1 MTAAPAGFDIESF
14 HAEAI
19 QTPSHERVDEMRE
32 LLVETLTDA
41 SQPPRVDDHGNIVAS
56 RGAGQAAVCDG
67 AGEPTHPHIVLNTHI
82 DTVAP
87 HVPYERDGDIVRGR
101 GACDAKGPLA
111 ALLAAFLRTDPGDGT
126 LTLAI
131 TPDEETTQTGA
142 AALADRLS
150 ADGYIVGEPTDL
162 DVCIA
167 ARGQC
172 EVAITVSGTGGH
184 AASVPADDN
193 PIVRLRHILAALE
206 DYDAAVGPDSDDLLG
221 DPKLT
226 PTVVAGGDTPN
237 RVPDQCR
244 LTVDRRSVPPETS
257 ETFAESLTTHLT
269 AATPGGEAI
278 AVERIDRDTPF
289 PDPFVTDSD
298 AAVVDALQAASG
310 GDVRAFGA
318 ATEASYFAPTAPTVV
333 FGPGVLADEEGGV
346 AHASREYVR
355 ISDIQAAADA
365 VATSLKTLYEDV

>member
-1 MTAAPAGFDIESF
+1 MSEATADFDIESF
-14 HAEAI
+14 HAEAVK
-19 QTPSHERVDEMRE
+19 TPSHESVDEMRA

-41 SQPPRVDDHGNIVAS
+41 GYPPRVDDHGNIVAS
-56 RGAGQAAVCDG
+56 RGAGQAAVC
-67 AGEPTHPHIVLNTHI
+67 GEAAAPTRPHIVLNTHI

-87 HVPYERDGDIVRGR
+87 HVSYERDGDTVRGR

-111 ALLAAFLRTDPGDGT
+111 ALLAAFLQTNPGEGT

-162 DVCIA
+162 DVCVA

-172 EVAITVSGTGGH
+172 EVAITVSGVGGH

-193 PIVRLRHILAALE
+193 PIVRLRHVLTALE
-206 DYDAAVGPDSDDLLG
+206 EYDTAVGPDSDDLLG

-269 AATPGGEAI
+269 AATPDRQAVT
-278 AVERIDRDTPF
+278 VERIDPDTPF
-289 PDPFVTDSD
+289 PDPFVTDSN
-298 AAVVDALQAASG
+298 ATVVDALQAASG

-355 ISDIQAAADA
+355 ISDLRAAADA
-365 VATSLKTLYEDV
+365 VATSLKTLY